1 MAIELTFSLK
11 LESDW
16 HINAG
21 YGQGAQIDSVIQRD
35 VDGIP
40 IITGSTLKGLFR
52 DALYDLARNMYRD
65 DNPNRLA
72 DDILG
77 SPAAEGHWI
86 FTTARPAALAQP
98 TTLHAETGDDMAAV
112 VTGVRVNPRT
122 RRAENNKFYKREMG
136 EAGEFTFTIQTNT
149 DENRAA
155 GDALWLAAAAA
166 YIRHLGGRRR
176 RGAGRCTIRLQEDQ
190 LHKKLLH
197 NFAAVHCGQGEVVSV
212 KLPGLAQ
219 TAYQP
224 RPVANRRFRVWVCA
238 LRPVVISENPEAG
251 NVFHGR
257 SDIPGRTLRGAFAY
271 RVPEDQRDSQPFRD
285 LFVLGAAQFSNLSP
299 VVYGPE
305 INAAVIA
312 RTPMGVQQTGDES
325 QPYRSVLREEPGK
338 GKGYE
343 KSHLFMDGYPEAEG
357 LAAKQTYMHVNID
370 PQTKRATEGNLFAYE
385 APQSGSYYTGE
396 ITLNTGNWQTFAGLL
411 GVNLETPFDLYIG
424 KGRRRGYGH
433 CRVWIEPLE
442 DDVPPTAL
450 SLPISGRVS
459 IRSDKTSIIL
469 TLMSDMILV
478 DTWGRFVQAFEQKWL
493 ADALR
498 LNEQEIRI
506 EQQVVRTRLIQGFD
520 MRAGLPQWRDI
531 ALVAGSSVKLSF
543 PRGLTAAVV
552 DELHKL
558 ELDGYGLRRA
568 EGFGRVIVNHPAH
581 SGIII
586 GFHPLII
593 PADLLSQDD
602 QRVLRSRFA
611 REWREQMEREI
622 TKQWD
627 LGAALARSLVQHD
640 GDYDT
645 TRVLVENFGQ
655 SDEQG
660 KEHGKPNRFESDQ
673 RKTLLGLLDR
683 LNQQDR
689 LHWRAGIVI
698 LAETLAKRSA
708 EK

>member
-1 MAIELTFSLK
+1 MAIELTFSLQ
-11 LESDW
+11 LETDW

-40 IITGSTLKGLFR
+40 VITGSTLKGLFR
-52 DALYDLARNMYRD
+52 DALYDLARNMYSD

-77 SPAAEGHWI
+77 SPDAEGHWI

-98 TTLHAETGDDMAAV
+98 TTLHAETGADMAAV

-136 EAGEFTFTIQTNT
+136 EAAEFTFAIQTNSAK
-149 DENRAA
+149 NRAA
-155 GDALWLAAAAA
+155 DDALWLAAAAA

-176 RGAGRCTIRLQEDQ
+176 RGAGRCTIRLKDDQ
-190 LHKKLLH
+190 LHERLLQ
-197 NFAAVHCGQGEVVSV
+197 NFAAVHCGQGDVVSAD
-212 KLPGLAQ
+212 LPSTSQ
-219 TAYQP
+219 TADTS
-224 RPVANRRFRVWVCA
+224 RPVANRRFRAWVWA
-238 LRPVVISENPEAG
+238 LRPIVVSENPEAG

-271 RVPEDQRDSQPFRD
+271 RVPEDQRNSQPFRD
-285 LFVLGAAQFSNLSP
+285 LFVLGAARFSNLSP
-299 VVYGPE
+299 MVYGPE
-305 INAAVIA
+305 ISAAVIA
-312 RTPMGVQQTGDES
+312 RTPMGVQQTGDGS
-325 QPYRSVLREEPGK
+325 HPYRSVLREEPGK

-343 KSHLFMDGYPEAEG
+343 KSHLFINGYPAAEG
-357 LAAKQTYMHVNID
+357 LASKQTYMHVQID
-370 PQTKRATEGNLFAYE
+370 PQTKRAAEGNLFAYE
-385 APQSGSYYTGE
+385 APQSGSYYVGE
-396 ITLNTGNWQTFAGLL
+396 ITLNTRNWQTFAGLL

-433 CRVWIEPLE
+433 CRVWIETLE
-442 DDVPPTAL
+442 DKAPLTAMP
-450 SLPISGRVS
+450 LPIDKRVS
-459 IRSDKTSIIL
+459 VTAQKTSIIL

-478 DTWGRFVQAFEQKWL
+478 DTWGRFVQAFEPGWL
-493 ADALR
+493 ADALQ
-498 LNEQEIRI
+498 LDAQEIRI
-506 EQQVVRTRLIQGFD
+506 EQQVVRTQLVQGFD

-543 PRGLTAAVV
+543 PRGLTAAVF

-558 ELDGYGLRRA
+558 ELSGYGLRRA
-568 EGFGRVIVNHPAH
+568 EGFGRVVVNHPAH
-581 SGIII
+581 SGVITD
-586 GFHPLII
+586 FHPLAI
-593 PADLLSQDD
+593 PANLLLQDD
-602 QRVLRSRFA
+602 QQVLRSRFA

-622 TKQWD
+622 TKKWD
-627 LGAALARSLVQHD
+627 LGAALARCLVQHD

-660 KEHGKPNRFESDQ
+660 KEHGKQNRFESDQ
-673 RKTLLGLLDR
+673 RKIVLGLLDQ
-683 LNQQDR
+683 LNKQNR